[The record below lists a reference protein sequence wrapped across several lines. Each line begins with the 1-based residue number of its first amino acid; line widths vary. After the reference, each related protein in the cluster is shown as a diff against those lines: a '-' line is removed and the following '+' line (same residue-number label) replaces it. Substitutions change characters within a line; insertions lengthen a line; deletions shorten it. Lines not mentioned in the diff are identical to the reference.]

1 MQLTNIRAMIES
13 ETPLVLDGGLGSE
26 LDARGYDVSS
36 ALWSAE
42 LVSSH
47 PAAIVEVHRAYLDAG
62 ARCIISA
69 SYQASIRG
77 LEAAGYDPAAI
88 RALFSDTV
96 ALACRARDEFLHDNP
111 DCGYR
116 PLVAASLGPYGA
128 YLADGSEY
136 RGRYGVEDEVLRSF
150 HAQRLQWLDEAGADL
165 IACETIPGL
174 QEARVLAPLLEST
187 LTPSWV
193 SFCCRDA
200 QSLQDGH
207 RLADALALFRSLPRV
222 LALGVNCCSPD
233 IVVGLIDNLRLHAAD
248 KLIVVYPDSG
258 AQYDA
263 ERKCRRGQQTV
274 AQWSRQAVDWYRAGA
289 SIIGGCCGTGPE
301 HIRQLAKRETWHF

>member
-1 MQLTNIRAMIES
+1 MPLTDIRAMIDREA
-13 ETPLVLDGGLGSE
+13 PLVIDGGLGSE

-36 ALWSAE
+36 PLWSAE
-42 LVSSH
+42 LVSSY

-69 SYQASIRG
+69 SYQASVRG

-88 RALFSDTV
+88 RRLFSETI
-96 ALACRARDEFLHDNP
+96 ALARRARDEFLRDNP
-111 DCGYR
+111 DCGYH

-128 YLADGSEY
+128 YLADGCEY
-136 RGRYGVEDEVLRSF
+136 RGRYGVEDEVLQSF
-150 HAQRLQWLDEAGADL
+150 HAQRLHWLDDAGADL
-165 IACETIPGL
+165 IACETIPDL
-174 QEARVLAPLLEST
+174 QEAKVLAQLLQST

-222 LALGVNCCSPD
+222 LALGVNCCPPD
-233 IVVGLIDNLRLHAAD
+233 IVVGLIGNLRLHAAD

-263 ERKCRRGQQTV
+263 GRKCRPGQLTA
-274 AQWSRQAVDWYRAGA
+274 AQWSRQAAVGYRVGA

-301 HIRQLAKRETWHF
+301 HICELAKRETWHF